1 MFESCNILKHVA
13 EKHGAFIPA
22 DPRARCEC
30 FSWLFWQA
38 ASAPY
43 IGGGFGH
50 FYKYAPVH
58 IEYAVDRFSM
68 ETKRQLDVLNVH
80 LADKP
85 FLCGDEY
92 TIADMA
98 VMPWVL
104 CCEEFY
110 KASEFLDLPSYAHVA
125 AWVARIRARPAVQK
139 GLRVNGFG
147 DAFGPPV
154 KERHSRAD
162 LE

>member
-1 MFESCNILKHVA
+1 VLFVALLASCVSAVHRGRV
-13 EKHGAFIPA
+13 
-22 DPRARCEC
+22 RA
-30 FSWLFWQA
+30 L
-38 ASAPY
+38 
-43 IGGGFGH
+43 
-50 FYKYAPVH
+50 YKYAPVH

-68 ETKRQLDVLNVH
+68 ETKRQLDVLNVL

>member
-1 MFESCNILKHVA
+1 MKHVA

-22 DPRARCEC
+22 EPRARCEC

-68 ETKRQLDVLNVH
+68 ETKRQLDVLNVL